1 MSEIYITRIRT
12 ESGDKQIDYR
22 ALANLPTCDRTL
34 SVSGGMADAKAVGD
48 RISALTSSVTDSL
61 NLKANVTDVNN
72 KIGDLAGKTVKEY
85 VDDLDTAS
93 ETYVNG
99 KIGDLSGKT
108 VKEYVD
114 DLDTASETYVNNKI
128 GNLSGKTVKAYID
141 DLETASETY
150 VNNRIGDLPDQ
161 TVKAYVDGRIPVP
174 VSTSDDNGKF
184 LRVDNGVAT
193 WMSVPVAEERGF

>member
-1 MSEIYITRIRT
+1 MAEILIKGINT
-12 ESGDKQIDYR
+12 EQGPGRIDYT
-22 ALANLPTCDRTL
+22 ALANKPTCDETL

-48 RISALTSSVTDSL
+48 RISALSSSVTNSL
-61 NLKANVTDVNN
+61 NLKANAVDVNN

-93 ETYVNG
+93 ETYVNE
-99 KIGDLSGKT
+99 KIGDLDGKT

-128 GNLSGKTVKAYID
+128 GDLSGKTVKAYVD

-150 VNNRIGDLPDQ
+150 VNNRIGNLSGK
-161 TVKAYVDGRIPVP
+161 TVKSYVDGRIPVP
-174 VSTSDDNGKF
+174 ASTSSDNGKF
-184 LRVDNGVAT
+184 LRVVNGVAA
-193 WMSVPVAEERGF
+193 WASVPNAEERGF